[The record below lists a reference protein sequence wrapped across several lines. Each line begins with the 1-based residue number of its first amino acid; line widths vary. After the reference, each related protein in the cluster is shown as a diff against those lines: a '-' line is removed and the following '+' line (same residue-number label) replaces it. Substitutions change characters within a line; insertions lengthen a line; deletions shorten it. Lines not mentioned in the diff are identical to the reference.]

1 MELTSLAEQSNES
14 LFLKVKDLQ
23 GSEREIT
30 AELIRYLHEIEGRK
44 SYLQAGYSSLFMY
57 CHHELGYSEGAA
69 FRRSEAAKALSNCPE
84 IYEQLKSGAVTLC
97 AISLVSKVLTP
108 ENKLE
113 VFAQVSGKT
122 KLQVQE
128 VAARLGAV
136 KPTRKKSIV
145 VHKVLVP
152 ETPIL
157 EAMIFDSKQPGT
169 VPSPTKHEVTYSVSV
184 ELTQEEMKLYQEAK
198 ELVGPCSAKDV
209 ILRTLREFVSRRKK
223 KAKPIKIVKRTSTG
237 EVKAPKVRS
246 RFIPI
251 EVKREVRDQCGG
263 QCTFVGIN
271 GNRCPARQ
279 GLQFDHVRPFAL
291 GGGNDAGN
299 LRLMCPAHNR
309 LLAEQVFPGRVP
321 SRTAARR

>member
-30 AELIRYLHEIEGRK
+30 AELIRYLHEIEERK
-44 SYLQAGYSSLFMY
+44 SYLQAGYPSLFMY
-57 CHHELGYSEGAA
+57 CNKELGYSEGAA
-69 FRRSEAAKALSNCPE
+69 FRRSEAAKALSSCPE

-113 VFAQVSGKT
+113 VLAQISGKT

-152 ETPIL
+152 EAP
-157 EAMIFDSKQPGT
+157 IFDSKQPGT
-169 VPSPTKHEVTYSVSV
+169 PPSPAKHEVTYSVSV
-184 ELTQEEMKLYQEAK
+184 ELSQEEMKLYQEAK

-209 ILRTLREFVSRRKK
+209 ILRTLREFVSRRKRK
-223 KAKPIKIVKRTSTG
+223 VKPIKIVKPTSTG
-237 EVKAPKVRS
+237 EVKTPKVRS

-251 EVKREVRDQCGG
+251 EVKREVREQCGG

-291 GGGNDAGN
+291 GGGNDAEN

-321 SRTAARR
+321 SRIAARR

>member
-30 AELIRYLHEIEGRK
+30 AELIRYLHEIEERK
-44 SYLQAGYSSLFMY
+44 SYLQAGYPSLFMY
-57 CHHELGYSEGAA
+57 CHQGLGYSEGAA
-69 FRRSEAAKALSNCPE
+69 FRRSEAAKALSTCPE
-84 IYEQLKSGAVTLC
+84 IYQQLKSGAVTLC
-97 AISLVSKVLTP
+97 AISLVSKVLTA

-113 VFAQVSGKT
+113 VLAQVSGKT

-136 KPTRKKSIV
+136 KTTRKKSIV

-152 ETPIL
+152 EAP
-157 EAMIFDSKQPGT
+157 IFDSNQPGT
-169 VPSPTKHEVTYSVSV
+169 LSVPIKHEVTYSVSV

-198 ELVGPCSAKDV
+198 ELVGPSSPKDV

-223 KAKPIKIVKRTSTG
+223 KVKPTKIVKRTSTG

-246 RFIPI
+246 RFVPI
-251 EVKREVRDQCGG
+251 EAKREVRDRCGG
-263 QCTFVGIN
+263 QCTFIGTN
-271 GNRCPARQ
+271 GKRCPARH
-279 GLQFDHVRPFAL
+279 GLQFDHVQPFAL
-291 GGGNDAGN
+291 GGGNDSGN

-309 LLAEQVFPGRVP
+309 MLAEQVVPGRVP
-321 SRTAARR
+321 SRIAARR

>member
-1 MELTSLAEQSNES
+1 MELTSLAGESNES
-14 LFLKVKDLQ
+14 LFSKVKDLR
-23 GSEREIT
+23 GAEREIT
-30 AELIRYLHEIEGRK
+30 AELIRYLHEIEERK
-44 SYLQAGYSSLFMY
+44 SYLQAGYPSLFMY
-57 CHHELGYSEGAA
+57 CHQGLGYSEGAA

-113 VFAQVSGKT
+113 VLAQISGKT

-136 KPTRKKSIV
+136 KPARKKSIV

-152 ETPIL
+152 EAP
-157 EAMIFDSKQPGT
+157 IFDSNLPGT
-169 VPSPTKHEVTYSVSV
+169 TPNPTKHEVTYSVSV

-209 ILRTLREFVSRRKK
+209 ILRTLREFVSRRRKK
-223 KAKPIKIVKRTSTG
+223 VKPIKMVKPTSTG